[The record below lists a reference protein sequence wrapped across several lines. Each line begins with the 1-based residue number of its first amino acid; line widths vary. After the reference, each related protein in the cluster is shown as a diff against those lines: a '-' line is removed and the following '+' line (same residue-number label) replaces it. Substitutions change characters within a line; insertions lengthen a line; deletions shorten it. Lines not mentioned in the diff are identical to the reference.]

1 MLVTWDCPV
10 CVNSSSCILVNVCK
24 KFYTHAYTYK
34 YTHTPIGSFHKKKVV
49 ATARHGPRTPREK
62 KAWFSLTTS
71 VTAIV
76 HRTVKHR
83 DPKSPRIPGSNPSSR
98 FSSRVISCKLP
109 WPRLPLGD
117 QQYGPPGDAVR
128 TKVVSPRHTAPRSR
142 RTRCGAAYVSAAPR
156 CIGALLSPL
165 ETSSSLPY
173 ILFLGLST
181 FSWGNSRV
189 QERVSILLRRRI
201 LFPPISLF
209 GQKLL
214 TPLICLQP
222 TLAMCPKDNQL
233 FV

>member
-142 RTRCGAAYVSAAPR
+142 RTRCGALKKV
-156 CIGALLSPL
+156 CGGFCFLLMYL
-165 ETSSSLPY
+165 
-173 ILFLGLST
+173 
-181 FSWGNSRV
+181 
-189 QERVSILLRRRI
+189 
-201 LFPPISLF
+201 
-209 GQKLL
+209 
-214 TPLICLQP
+214 
-222 TLAMCPKDNQL
+222 
-233 FV
+233 